1 MTINAIKNYGTRIN
15 SSINMRYI
23 FICSLGFYAFI
34 RCFATSA
41 LIMKLNYAQLIENIA
56 NITDSAGALLF
67 LIYEL
72 TSRIKEK

>member
-41 LIMKLNYAQLIENIA
+41 LIMELKIYDFLENTA
-56 NITDSAGALLF
+56 NIVDASSALLF
-67 LIYEL
+67 IIYEL
-72 TSRIKEK
+72 TNKKN

>member
-1 MTINAIKNYGTRIN
+1 MMTINAIKNYGTRIN

-41 LIMKLNYAQLIENIA
+41 LIMELKIYDFLENTA
-56 NITDSAGALLF
+56 NIVDASSALLF
-67 LIYEL
+67 IIYEL
-72 TSRIKEK
+72 TNKKN